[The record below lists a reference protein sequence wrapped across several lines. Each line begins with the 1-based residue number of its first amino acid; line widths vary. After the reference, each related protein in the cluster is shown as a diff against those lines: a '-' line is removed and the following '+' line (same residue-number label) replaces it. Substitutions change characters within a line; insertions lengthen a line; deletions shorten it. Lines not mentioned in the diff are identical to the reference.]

1 MNWESSR
8 DIGLLAIVVVFL
20 LFTPLRFWAAARGHK
35 IRITKMGYVFYN
47 LMIAVLIVGYSLSFL
62 ASETELGKFLG
73 TRIGA
78 LIYTVAVMV
87 VFGLLA
93 TVLQARGIILVKKI
107 T

>member
-1 MNWESSR
+1 MT
-8 DIGLLAIVVVFL
+8 AVV
-20 LFTPLRFWAAARGHK
+20 
-35 IRITKMGYVFYN
+35 
-47 LMIAVLIVGYSLSFL
+47 IVGYGLGFL
-62 ASETELGKFLG
+62 ASETEFGKFIG

-78 LIYTVAVMV
+78 LIYTVAVLV